1 MPDVKETEEV
11 FADTSLRSR
20 LLKFAYRF
28 SLAVLA
34 VIPIAALGTKIGL
47 WGWKFGF
54 GLVCLTIAPIL
65 IGLALLFALV
75 VVAMG
80 LFQRPRLT
88 SWQGWLALLI
98 PLCLVTY
105 GNMLR
110 KTAQSL
116 PPIHDIATDT
126 SNPPVFSAKLMA
138 IRGKDANTLEYEGKR
153 IAAGAIKS
161 PWTGRLVVEAQRA
174 AYPDIQTIS
183 VNSLTPE
190 RAYRAALAAAELIGW
205 NVGVTDPV
213 NGHIEATDTSFWFGF
228 TDDIAI
234 RVSQSPEGGS
244 LINMRSVSRVG
255 ISDIGKNAARI
266 RAYKKALE
274 KEVKI

>member
-11 FADTSLRSR
+11 VADNSLRVR
-20 LLKFAYRF
+20 LIKIAYRF
-28 SLAVLA
+28 SLIVLA
-34 VIPIAALGTKIGL
+34 LLPIAALGTKIGL
-47 WGWKFGF
+47 WSWKFGF
-54 GLVCLTIAPIL
+54 GLMCLTIAPIL
-65 IGLALLFALV
+65 IGLALLFALIV
-75 VVAMG
+75 VGMG

-88 SWQGWLALLI
+88 SWQGWIALLI

-110 KTAQSL
+110 KTAQSV
-116 PPIHDIATDT
+116 PPIHDISTDMT
-126 SNPPVFSAKLMA
+126 NPPVFSAKLA
-138 IRGKDANTLEYEGKR
+138 ASRGKGANTLDYEGKR
-153 IAAGAIKS
+153 IAAGAMKS

-190 RAYRAALAAAELIGW
+190 RAYRAALAAAESSSWRI
-205 NVGVTDPV
+205 GVTDPV

-255 ISDIGKNAARI
+255 MSDIGKNAARI